1 MSSTALEKLK
11 GVTNGSTAEEEAPTQ
26 VYDQMLKQEYDHG
39 TKLLMNKFFDERQ
52 ARRTP
57 DEKKESEKDDWK
69 YAVSMAKQER
79 AEQKARVNFK
89 KPPSRKDASA
99 HNSWA
104 PMQLPQQ
111 AHEEPTITSYQLSC
125 EEKAAGLS
133 GLDWGI
139 DPGHPWNIGN
149 IYQKC
154 LSTIYGEGHPKG
166 RIDMQDC
173 YNDKG
178 KVELNPLSDAS
189 MGIDRLQTPRYFGFG
204 TPPANVVHMPLWRV
218 EDSAVWMRRMV
229 AEQEGAYIFRYDE
242 REAAFNPTKRRRVLL
257 LNNPKDVCFD
267 AIATWE
273 RAANLLAAKTND
285 PMGNYYPIVSTIQ
298 PLGYGFGC
306 GFETTWRKGQKRTI
320 DDHASKFTQ
329 GLFEA
334 REHEAAAA
342 AAAAAAPAPV
352 PPPVGS
358 TAAKAATDA
367 LFANLEKKE
376 AEAEAEEA
384 KKDKKKDKMRVQ
396 KGGDYAFTQPE
407 DPERKNIADRNG
419 TEDEMLHSRYL
430 YASNR

>member
-11 GVTNGSTAEEEAPTQ
+11 GVTNGSTADEEAPTQ
-26 VYDQMLKQEYDHG
+26 VYDQMLKQVNDNE
-39 TKLLMNKFFDERQ
+39 TKRMINQFFEEQQ
-52 ARRTP
+52 ARRP
-57 DEKKESEKDDWK
+57 EAERGSFEKDDTK
-69 YAVSMAKQER
+69 YAVDRANRER

-99 HNSWA
+99 HHSSA

-111 AHEEPTITSYQLSC
+111 ADEEPTITSYQLSC
-125 EEKAAGLS
+125 EEKAAGFR

-178 KVELNPLSDAS
+178 KVELNPLCDAS

-229 AEQEGAYIFRYDE
+229 AEQEGAYILRYDE

-342 AAAAAAPAPV
+342 AAAPAPV

-367 LFANLEKKE
+367 LFANLEEKE

-384 KKDKKKDKMRVQ
+384 KKEKKKDKMRVQ
-396 KGGDYAFTQPE
+396 KGGDYAFTQPV
-407 DPERKNIADRNG
+407 DPESKNIADRNG
-419 TEDEMLHSRYL
+419 TEAEMQHSRYL